1 MEAHGHHIKMGLRCR
16 HKGQQLFPLSLSPIS
31 TIQVMGGSLE
41 KKGPIIIDNQSSTQ
55 KLTLSQRATVVCQAV
70 EKFNPDS
77 WKYFWV
83 FYSIFLSIVFKSLI
97 CCFSIMPCISCRSQ
111 RNPCQHLVK
120 TDIFCFV
127 SLSNSFVKGQIVDWL
142 QEKVPPLLL
151 WAINY
156 S

>member
-1 MEAHGHHIKMGLRCR
+1 MYNEWVWMEANGHHIKTGFSR

-70 EKFNPDS
+70 EKFNPGS

-83 FYSIFLSIVFKSLI
+83 FHSIFLWIVFKSLLS
-97 CCFSIMPCISCRSQ
+97 CCFRLMPRISCRSE
-111 RNPCQHLVK
+111 RSLCQHLDCRLCLVVVRV
-120 TDIFCFV
+120 CF
-127 SLSNSFVKGQIVDWL
+127 F
-142 QEKVPPLLL
+142 LLL
-151 WAINY
+151 LK
-156 S
+156 SVLSCCCESHL